1 MVKDKKKN
9 RTRSLALYAV
19 LYTTLSFCALIT
31 LVPFLYLFCASLKP
45 TEVFF
50 DDLFLPTNGLFRID
64 PATGELGLAD
74 TTHLDGGG
82 TFTYQLT
89 IQSYH
94 RETDQVL
101 EEALVLAQITAVHDP
116 EDDKYYYTTSFSN
129 AQNGSDVIFTKPM
142 PDNEAVDQAQ
152 AKPVNYRISQ
162 GNPRGFMGIA
172 WGLISLKHFDR
183 LLTDEGFGRPILNSI
198 FYASVS
204 GVLATLF
211 SAMSGYAL
219 AKYRFKGRR
228 LITNLVLIALVVPFA
243 LLLAPNYQL
252 LYWFGMLDNY
262 SGLIIPGL
270 APAFGVYLFRQATIN
285 SVPNEMLESA
295 RIDGCGEIKIFFTF
309 VLPMVRPM
317 AGAFLLLTFLA
328 SWNNFIGAQIILQTP
343 EKMPLAVA
351 INQLRGVYGTDYG
364 LIMAGTVVSI
374 VPVLALFLLLQK
386 EFLSGLTAGA
396 VKG

>member
-1 MVKDKKKN
+1 MALSGQKN
-9 RTRSLALYAV
+9 GVRSAALYVV
-19 LYTTLSFCALIT
+19 LYAALIFCAAIT
-31 LVPFLYLFCASLKP
+31 LVPFFYLFCASLKP
-45 TEVFF
+45 SAIFF
-50 DDLFLPTNGLFRID
+50 DDLFLPAGDGLF
-64 PATGELGLAD
+64 
-74 TTHLDGGG
+74 
-82 TFTYQLT
+82 
-89 IQSYH
+89 
-94 RETDQVL
+94 
-101 EEALVLAQITAVHDP
+101 
-116 EDDKYYYTTSFSN
+116 
-129 AQNGSDVIFTKPM
+129 
-142 PDNEAVDQAQ
+142 
-152 AKPVNYRISQ
+152 
-162 GNPRGFMGIA
+162 GIG
-172 WGLISLKHFDR
+172 WNKLNFDHFRR
-183 LLTDEGFGRPILNSI
+183 LFVQEGFARPILNSA
-198 FYASVS
+198 FFASVS

-219 AKYRFKGRR
+219 AKYRFKGRAM
-228 LITNLVLIALVVPFA
+228 ITNMVLAALVVPGA

-252 LYWFGMLDNY
+252 LYWFGMLDSY
-262 SGLIIPGL
+262 TGLIVPAL

-309 VLPMVRPM
+309 VLPLIRPM
-317 AGAFLLLTFLA
+317 MGAFLLLTFLG
-328 SWNNFIGAQIILQTP
+328 SWNNFIGAQIVLQTP